1 MKKIIILIVF
11 TFSLQSTVLAYTVS
25 QNSGVKINKSDI
37 NKNNTQ
43 IESVVKKEMTEYVI
57 KTKED
62 IDKENLE
69 SVIPLSNGELFIDI
83 ETIED
88 VLFSYLYTESALM
101 DIYNNRNIGYEIEK
115 INYVS
120 PKKAEVTIILKGP
133 NLELLD
139 KDSVTKKSEE
149 IFKSKMGYSVKEAI
163 TRKWKKNEEVSAMTE
178 LLKISIK
185 TLVEELNSLE
195 NTNKRKEVIIL
206 NKNNNKWEIEL
217 SN

>member
-149 IFKSKMGYSVKEAI
+149 IFKSKMGYSVEEAI

-178 LLKISIK
+178 LLKILTK
-185 TLVEELNSLE
+185 TLAEELNSLE

-206 NKNNNKWEIEL
+206 NKNNSKWEIEL

>member
-120 PKKAEVTIILKGP
+120 PKKAELTIILKG
-133 NLELLD
+133 
-139 KDSVTKKSEE
+139 
-149 IFKSKMGYSVKEAI
+149 A
-163 TRKWKKNEEVSAMTE
+163 
-178 LLKISIK
+178 
-185 TLVEELNSLE
+185 
-195 NTNKRKEVIIL
+195 
-206 NKNNNKWEIEL
+206 
-217 SN
+217 

>member
-120 PKKAEVTIILKGP
+120 PKKAELTIILKGP
-133 NLELLD
+133 NLDLLD
-139 KDSVTKKSEE
+139 KDRITKKSEE

-163 TRKWKKNEEVSAMTE
+163 TRKWKKNEEVSSMTE

-185 TLVEELNSLE
+185 TLAEELNSLE

>member
-149 IFKSKMGYSVKEAI
+149 IFKSKMGYSVEEAI

-206 NKNNNKWEIEL
+206 NKNNSKWEIEL

>member
-120 PKKAEVTIILKGP
+120 PKKAELTIILKGP
-133 NLELLD
+133 NLKLLD

-149 IFKSKMGYSVKEAI
+149 IFKSKMGYSVEEAI
-163 TRKWKKNEEVSAMTE
+163 TRKWKKNEEVSSMTE

>member
-83 ETIED
+83 ETVED
-88 VLFSYLYTESALM
+88 ALFSHFYTESALM

-178 LLKISIK
+178 LLKILTK
-185 TLVEELNSLE
+185 TLAEELNSLE

>member
-37 NKNNTQ
+37 NKNNAQ

-133 NLELLD
+133 NLKLLD

-149 IFKSKMGYSVKEAI
+149 IFKSKMGYSVEEAI
-163 TRKWKKNEEVSAMTE
+163 TRKWKKNEEVSSMTE

-185 TLVEELNSLE
+185 TLAEELNSLE

>member
-37 NKNNTQ
+37 NKNNAQ

-133 NLELLD
+133 NLKLLD

-149 IFKSKMGYSVKEAI
+149 IFKSKMGYSVEEAI
-163 TRKWKKNEEVSAMTE
+163 TRKWKKNEEVSSMTE
-178 LLKISIK
+178 LLKILTK
-185 TLVEELNSLE
+185 TLAEELNSLE

-206 NKNNNKWEIEL
+206 NKNNSKWEIEL